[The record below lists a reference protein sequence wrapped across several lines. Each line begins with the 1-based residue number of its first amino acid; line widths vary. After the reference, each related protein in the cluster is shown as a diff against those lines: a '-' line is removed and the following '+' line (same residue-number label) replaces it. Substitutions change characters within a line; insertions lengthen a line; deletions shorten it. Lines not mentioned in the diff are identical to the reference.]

1 MKGDV
6 AGKPPQSPATHH
18 GHTSGPSRSLGRG
31 PDRRRDPPQLP
42 GRQPARRGAGAG
54 REGLRDSAQLRAR
67 LEEVRNNRED
77 VQLHTLGAI
86 WHRSRLTCPSRQ
98 QLGSYLLDALDPELA
113 SYFKFHLEVIEC
125 PFCQANLADLDA
137 QSKAAAA
144 PQASKTRQHRIL
156 KSSRHLLGEE
166 GGGRSLGRLLSG
178 SHRLRGPPSRGRYID
193 WDASRGVREPPQ

>member
-6 AGKPPQSPATHH
+6 MGKRAHTHEPRVQHDATAAAAIDDAMLRNYLTDNLPPED
-18 GHTSGPSRSLGRG
+18 L
-31 PDRRRDPPQLP
+31 
-42 GRQPARRGAGAG
+42 ARVEKA
-54 REGLRDSAQLRAR
+54 LRDSAQLRAR

-77 VQLHTLGAI
+77 FHLHTLGAI

-125 PFCQANLADLDA
+125 PFCQANLADLEA
-137 QSKAAAA
+137 QSKASNA
-144 PQASKTRQHRIL
+144 PQASKSRQHRIL

-166 GGGRSLGRLLSG
+166 G
-178 SHRLRGPPSRGRYID
+178 RG
-193 WDASRGVREPPQ
+193 A